1 MNMIIKGAKSAS
13 FHPVSSPDYLP
24 VEKLRELQLERLKK
38 VVKRAYD
45 NVKLTH
51 DRMEE
56 ANVTPDSIK
65 TLEDIRLLPFTIK
78 NDLRDTYPK
87 GLFAC
92 PEEEIVRLHASSG
105 TTGKPIVVA
114 YTRNDLKVWTETMA
128 RSLASVGIGRNDIV
142 QNSYGYGLF
151 TGGLGAHYGAEELG
165 AMVVPASGGN
175 TSRQI
180 MLIQDFSVT
189 AITCT
194 PSYFLHLLEEAQKM
208 GIDMRKLP
216 IRRGVFGAEPWTEE
230 MRKYIEEASGIKA
243 FDIYGLSE
251 ITGPGVGC
259 ECECQC
265 GLHIFED
272 YYYPEIIDPD
282 TLEVLPDGRE
292 GELVFTTLAKEAIPM
307 IRYRTRDITSL
318 VTEKC
323 ACGRTIR
330 RISKISRRS
339 DDMFIIRGVNVFPSQ
354 IEAAILNEE
363 KTLPNYQIILT
374 RSHGLDDVKVQI
386 ELTPEM
392 YSDSSDVMAALK
404 ERFSRAIARV
414 LNIRVAVTLLP
425 PNSLPRS
432 EGKAKRVVDNRN
444 L

>member
-92 PEEEIVRLHASSG
+92 PDEEIVRLHASSG

>member
-1 MNMIIKGAKSAS
+1 MNVSIKGVASAP

-24 VEKLRELQLERLKK
+24 VEQLRQLQLQRLKK

-56 ANVTPDSIK
+56 ANVTPDDIK
-65 TLEDIRLLPFTIK
+65 TLDDIRKLPFFVK
-78 NDLRDTYPK
+78 ADLRDTYPK

-92 PEEEIVRLHASSG
+92 PDEEIVRLHASSG

-128 RSLASVGIGRNDIV
+128 RSLAAVGIGNKDIV

-175 TSRQI
+175 TNRQI
-180 MLIQDFSVT
+180 MLIQDFGVT

-208 GIDMRKLP
+208 GIDMRNLP

-230 MRKYIEEASGIKA
+230 MRKYIEEVSGIKA

-272 YYYPEIIDPD
+272 YYYPEIIDPK
-282 TLEVLPDGRE
+282 TLEVLPDGQE

-354 IEAAILNEE
+354 IEAAILSEE
-363 KTLPNYQIILT
+363 KTIPNYQIILT

-386 ELTPEM
+386 ELTPEL
-392 YSDSSDVMAALK
+392 YSDNLDVMAKQK

-444 L
+444 I

>member
-65 TLEDIRLLPFTIK
+65 TLDDIRLLPFTIK
-78 NDLRDTYPK
+78 YDLRDTYPK

-92 PEEEIVRLHASSG
+92 PDEDIVRLHASSG

-128 RSLASVGIGRNDIV
+128 RSLAAVGIGKHDIV

-180 MLIQDFSVT
+180 MLIQDFGVT

-208 GIDMRKLP
+208 GINMRNLP

-282 TLEVLPDGRE
+282 TLEVLPDGKE

-392 YSDSSDVMAALK
+392 YSVSSDVMAALK